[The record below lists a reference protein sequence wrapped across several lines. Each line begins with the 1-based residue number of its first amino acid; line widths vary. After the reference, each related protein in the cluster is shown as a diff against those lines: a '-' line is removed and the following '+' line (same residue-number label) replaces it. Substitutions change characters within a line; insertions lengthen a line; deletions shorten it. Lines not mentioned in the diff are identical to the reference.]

1 MGQTRYHTTG
11 DEPLKTVH
19 AQGTAPIRTLLLQ
32 YSLPAIAGFLVN
44 ALYQLVDR
52 ILVGRGIGTEAMAA
66 VTCAFPITILTMG
79 IGLLLGTGTGNQI
92 STFLGQGRKD
102 DAEAVLGQ
110 SVRLALV
117 LGIGVAIALVAF
129 ADPILRAS
137 GATGSVLEMAVP
149 YLRIT
154 ALGQI
159 PLILIISMGNIL
171 RVQGRPGLGLLF
183 MAGGNVL
190 NAILATVAIFVLR
203 WGIPGAAL
211 ATTLAISLNFVLLLR
226 FVQGPTSVLR
236 IRRRHLGHD
245 RALALSILKLGAP
258 LFVMQIL
265 GTAVFLSANHGAL
278 LLDGPR
284 GVALI
289 GVFNTISMLL
299 VYPPLGVAQAM
310 QPLVAYNRGAGR
322 PDRVRKLLFASLVA
336 TTAMGLVSGL
346 AVAAMPGFV
355 ASWFTRTDTR
365 LVELA
370 REGLP
375 WMTISVALFGIQGT
389 ASHYFLSIHR
399 PGKAA
404 FLLLGRQILAIPL
417 FLILPG
423 IWGFTGLYLVTAISD
438 APFAIL
444 AAIFLRREW
453 RELGGAGPA
462 PADDGDPDPSPVP
475 EPA

>member
-1 MGQTRYHTTG
+1 MHSVQ
-11 DEPLKTVH
+11 K
-19 AQGTAPIRTLLLQ
+19 QGTAPIGQLLLQ
-32 YSLPAIAGFLVN
+32 YSLPAVAGFLAN

-52 ILVGRGIGTEAMAA
+52 VLVGRGIGTEAMAA
-66 VTCAFPITILTMG
+66 VTCAFPVTILTMG
-79 IGLLLGTGTGNQI
+79 VGLLLGTGTGNQI

-102 DAEAVLGQ
+102 EAEAVLGQ
-110 SVRLALV
+110 SVRLALM
-117 LGIGVAIALVAF
+117 LGTGIALVLVVF
-129 ADPILRAS
+129 ASPILRAS
-137 GATGSVLEMAVP
+137 GATGSVLEMAIP

-154 ALGQI
+154 ALGQV

-183 MAGGNVL
+183 MTGGNVL
-190 NAILATVAIFVLR
+190 NAILAAVAIFVLR
-203 WGIPGAAL
+203 WGIAGAAL
-211 ATTLAISLNFVLLLR
+211 ATTLAISLNFVLLLQ
-226 FVQGPTSVLR
+226 FVQGPTSILR
-236 IRRRHLGHD
+236 IRRRHLRHD
-245 RALALSILKLGAP
+245 KALARSILKLGAP
-258 LFVMQIL
+258 VFAMQIL

-299 VYPPLGVAQAM
+299 IYPPLGVVQAM

-322 PDRVRKLLFASLVA
+322 PDRVRKLLFSSLLA
-336 TTAMGLVSGL
+336 TTTMGIVSGL
-346 AVAAMPGFV
+346 TLAAMPEFV
-355 ASWFTRTDTR
+355 ASWFTRTDAR

-375 WMTISVALFGIQGT
+375 WMTISIALFGVQGT

-417 FLILPG
+417 FLVLPG
-423 IWGFTGLYLVTAISD
+423 LWGFTGLYLVTAISD
-438 APFAIL
+438 VPFAIL
-444 AAIFLRREW
+444 AAIFLRKEW
-453 RELGGAGPA
+453 KTLGGAGPETRA
-462 PADDGDPDPSPVP
+462 EDEEADDEGVDASPDP
-475 EPA
+475 A